1 MTELDKQAN
10 AEQLNDLSAL
20 YLSKMNYMTSH
31 QERFCGKLLRFGCT
45 IRLLNE
51 WIVKINN
58 IVIPKGF
65 K

>member
-1 MTELDKQAN
+1 MTELDLKAT
-10 AEQLNDLSAL
+10 EEDLNTFACIYMAKSN
-20 YLSKMNYMTSH
+20 YLTSR
-31 QERFCGKLLRFGCT
+31 QDKFCRNMLRFGCT

-58 IVIPKGF
+58 VVIPKGF